1 MKIEKHGQERLRV
14 KMGVGDELRGVGG
27 RSMEAAKCVRDIDC
41 SFQCP
46 SGRGVCVDKTHECFC
61 LPREETQVEMEST
74 TACAHDG
81 GCN

>member
-1 MKIEKHGQERLRV
+1 MQKASLKPVLLLILLV
-14 KMGVGDELRGVGG
+14 FTSSVAG

>member
-1 MKIEKHGQERLRV
+1 MQKASLKPVLLLILLV
-14 KMGVGDELRGVGG
+14 LTSSTVAG
-27 RSMEAAKCVRDIDC
+27 RSVEAAKCVRDIDC

-81 GCN
+81 GCD